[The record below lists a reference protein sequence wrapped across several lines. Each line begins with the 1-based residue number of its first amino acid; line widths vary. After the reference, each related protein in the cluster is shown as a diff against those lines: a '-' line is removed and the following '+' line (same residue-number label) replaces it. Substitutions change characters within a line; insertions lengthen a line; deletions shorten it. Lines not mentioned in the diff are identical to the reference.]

1 MRIRTIAA
9 ILALLVAAVQRVPA
23 VPVRLKDMASL
34 EGVRENQ
41 LLGYGIVVGL
51 NGTGDKRQPVF
62 PAQTLANLLEKMG
75 VQVDPTAIQIRN
87 TAAVMVTANLPAFA
101 QPGVRIDI
109 NVAAIGDATNLQGG
123 LLLMTSLKGA
133 NGVVYAVAQG
143 SVVTEGFATGR
154 GGGNSTTVNHP
165 TAGRA
170 PGGAIIEQAAPSV
183 MPVEKLRWQLK
194 QADFTTAARL
204 AAVVNQRFQASIANC
219 ESSGVVVVRLPDDWK
234 TREVEFIA
242 EIEALTLETDRQ
254 NRIVIN
260 ERTGTIVL
268 GRDIVIHPIS
278 ILHGNLSVQVQ
289 TTLETSQPN
298 PLSGG
303 ETVVTPK
310 VEVTA
315 KEESARN
322 VTLKKGATV
331 EDLVKALMAL
341 GSTPRDVIAVLENLR
356 VVGALE
362 SEIEVI

>member
-1 MRIRTIAA
+1 MLIRTIAA
-9 ILALLVAAVQRVPA
+9 ILALLISTAPALLAA
-23 VPVRLKDMASL
+23 PVRLKDMASL

-51 NGTGDKRQPVF
+51 NGTGDKMMPVF

-75 VQVDPTAIQIRN
+75 VQVNAALIQVRN
-87 TAAVMVTANLPAFA
+87 TAAVVVTANLPAFA

-123 LLLMTSLKGA
+123 LLVMTPLKGA
-133 NGVVYAVAQG
+133 NGVIYAVAQG
-143 SVVTEGFATGR
+143 AVVTEGFSTGR
-154 GGGNSTTVNHP
+154 SGGNRTTVNHP
-165 TAGRA
+165 TAGRVL
-170 PGGAIIEQAAPSV
+170 GGAIIEQAAPSV
-183 MPVEKLRWQLK
+183 MPAEKLRWQLK
-194 QADFTTAARL
+194 QADFTTAARV
-204 AAVVNQRFQASIANC
+204 AAVVNKRFEAAIASC

-254 NRIVIN
+254 NRVVIN

-268 GRDIVIHPIS
+268 GREIVIHPIS
-278 ILHGNLSVQVQ
+278 ILHGNLSVQIQ
-289 TTLETSQPN
+289 TTYETSQPN

-315 KEESARN
+315 KEEAARN

-362 SEIEVI
+362 AEIEVI

>member
-1 MRIRTIAA
+1 MRIRTIAG
-9 ILALLVAAVQRVPA
+9 IFALLIATAPAVPA
-23 VPVRLKDMASL
+23 MPVRLKDMASL

-170 PGGAIIEQAAPSV
+170 PGGIIEQAAPSV
-183 MPVEKLRWQLK
+183 MPTEKLRWQLI

-204 AAVVNQRFQASIANC
+204 AAVVNKRFQASIANC

-234 TREVEFIA
+234 TREVEVIA
-242 EIEALTLETDRQ
+242 EIEALRSE
-254 NRIVIN
+254 
-260 ERTGTIVL
+260 E
-268 GRDIVIHPIS
+268 H
-278 ILHGNLSVQVQ
+278 
-289 TTLETSQPN
+289 TSELQ
-298 PLSGG
+298 S
-303 ETVVTPK
+303 
-310 VEVTA
+310 
-315 KEESARN
+315 
-322 VTLKKGATV
+322 
-331 EDLVKALMAL
+331 
-341 GSTPRDVIAVLENLR
+341 
-356 VVGALE
+356 
-362 SEIEVI
+362 